1 MQRSHFATLTFT
13 NYHSV
18 RVGSRR
24 VDKYPQDTFTHAM
37 NQTTLKNKNH
47 RTLAHIEVDSRGVH
61 RITDHHHRLLG
72 FYDPRTNRT
81 TDHHHR
87 LVGYGYLL
95 PKLIRGDL
103 AEEGGAGTIQPKP
116 PLTPQQAHRAS
127 ERRAKVQDRIKDA
140 TTAYQKKLKDLRT
153 DL

>member
-1 MQRSHFATLTFT
+1 
-13 NYHSV
+13 
-18 RVGSRR
+18 
-24 VDKYPQDTFTHAM
+24 M

-72 FYDPRTNRT
+72 YYDPRTNRT

-95 PKLIRGDL
+95 PKLIPADL
-103 AEEGGAGTIQPKP
+103 AEDNDNGIIKPMTPAQANKEAKRKQGIQQRVQGEQRRSADK
-116 PLTPQQAHRAS
+116 LRDL
-127 ERRAKVQDRIKDA
+127 RAKL
-140 TTAYQKKLKDLRT
+140 TTRP
-153 DL
+153 